1 MFCWHHRLGAGT
13 GVTRLVGKKN
23 FYMMF
28 GMSII
33 NLLVRYEDPFLTVWK
48 VLKREGV
55 NQPHHATTEGL
66 RDSTDRL
73 L

>member
-1 MFCWHHRLGAGT
+1 
-13 GVTRLVGKKN
+13 
-23 FYMMF
+23 MMF